1 MKVLNICQMLHCW
14 FLFWCKTNIFCALL
28 FFSHHIVY
36 ILQLCSLS
44 GFLILYFKLG
54 SLGFFSPLFVQP
66 VFLLLNSLYVD
77 IPVHISSTQHKK
89 ANHQL
94 PTHPTVCNDPAMM
107 DHFKVIYLRLL
118 FFLFMI
124 QLLLG

>member
-14 FLFWCKTNIFCALL
+14 FLFWCRTNIFCALL

-36 ILQLCSLS
+36 ILQLCFISE
-44 GFLILYFKLG
+44 FLILYFKLG
-54 SLGFFSPLFVQP
+54 SLGFFFSIFYAACVPFVE
-66 VFLLLNSLYVD
+66 VLYVD

-89 ANHQL
+89 ANH
-94 PTHPTVCNDPAMM
+94 PTVCNNPAMM

>member
-14 FLFWCKTNIFCALL
+14 FLFWCRSNIFCALL

-36 ILQLCSLS
+36 ILQLCFISE
-44 GFLILYFKLG
+44 FLILYFKLG

-89 ANHQL
+89 ANH
-94 PTHPTVCNDPAMM
+94 PTVCNNPAMM